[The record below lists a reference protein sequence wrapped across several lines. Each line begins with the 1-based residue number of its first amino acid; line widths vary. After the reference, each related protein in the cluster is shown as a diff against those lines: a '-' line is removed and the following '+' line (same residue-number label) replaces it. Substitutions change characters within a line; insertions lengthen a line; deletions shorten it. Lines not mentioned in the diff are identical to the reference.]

1 MRIAKFNSLLV
12 LVSFWGLNQGAA
24 AQQRASD
31 LQRAPETKPVQSTPV
46 PSSQDEIKSETPPA
60 ALKVDNRRYILGPD
74 DDITIQAVDAEEMSN
89 RPVRIDIGGNISLPL
104 IGRMRAAGLTVEQ
117 LETEVATRLR
127 TYIQQP
133 QVAISVTNYRSQPV
147 SVLGAVRAPGIH
159 QLQGRK
165 TLFEILSMAGGL
177 APEAGH
183 SVKIT
188 RQIEWGPIPLPSA
201 TLDPTGKFSIAEV
214 KLRAIMEARNPE
226 ENILIQPHDT
236 ISVPRA
242 ELVYVVGQVSKP
254 GGFVLNDR
262 ENISIL
268 QALAMADGLTNVS
281 AAKNAKII
289 RSTAGENRVEIPV
302 NVKSILEGKT
312 SDVALKA
319 DDILFIPT
327 NVAKGVI
334 MNTMQTAIS
343 IATSALI
350 YGGYR

>member
-1 MRIAKFNSLLV
+1 MWIAKFKTLLV
-12 LVSFWGLNQGAA
+12 FVFLVGLTSGLAFQRRVSEIKPE
-24 AQQRASD
+24 QQIPTAK
-31 LQRAPETKPVQSTPV
+31 PEQQPGTET
-46 PSSQDEIKSETPPA
+46 KSETPSPA
-60 ALKVDNRRYILGPD
+60 MKVENRNYVLGPD
-74 DDITIQAVDAEEMSN
+74 DDITIQALDAEEITKA
-89 RPVRIDIGGNISLPL
+89 PVRIDTSGNINLPL
-104 IGRMRAAGLTVEQ
+104 IGRMRAAGLTIEQ
-117 LETEVATRLR
+117 LEHEIEARLR
-127 TYIQQP
+127 VYIQQP
-133 QVAISVTNYRSQPV
+133 QVAITVTNFRSQPV
-147 SVLGAVRAPGIH
+147 SVLGSVRNPGIH

-177 APEAGH
+177 AADAGH

-188 RQIEWGPIPLPSA
+188 RQAEWGPIPLASA
-201 TLDPTGKFSIAEV
+201 KTDATGKFSIAEV

-226 ENILIQPHDT
+226 ENILIQPHD
-236 ISVPRA
+236 ILSVPRA
-242 ELVYVVGQVSKP
+242 ELVYVVGQVQKP

-268 QALAMADGLTNVS
+268 QALAMADGLTNTS
-281 AAKNAKII
+281 SAKNARII

-302 NVKSILEGKT
+302 DVKSILDGKT
-312 SDVALKA
+312 SDVALKS
-319 DDILFIPT
+319 DDILFIPN